1 MSKIDI
7 FDCVTGV
14 DIDQAN
20 VYIDDID
27 FSVNQLGL
35 KLNRCYG
42 SEVKNCNQHPIRF
55 PVVGFKILNCS
66 HMAFDNNDIS
76 GLQANLFSNCN
87 NLKFTNNYI
96 SPMTL
101 TTIRKSSFNE
111 NTIGVYDSES
121 QNIIQ
126 GGNHNVFECNYFNS
140 FVGDALINDNSPDNT
155 FRCNEFEGYAAGMV
169 FEGNS
174 MNTDFEANSFNS
186 SNIGL
191 YLKGNDP
198 EIGIQTDQGNL
209 YYGLFNEIGAL
220 NENQDYENSLF
231 INNSQIVFNPSHTP
245 TDWFRQNSPNVA
257 DVCGNSCLNG
267 PGNNIVSWV
276 GEQYSKCLD
285 SLFYGTKF
293 SSLSTKGKW
302 NLLFI
307 LYRKHYLQD
316 TTLLNNRECLK
327 SILRYFRNSNL
338 HRAVFAYDV
347 LVSPQP
353 LSDNNLRIAITD
365 LLDGYVNNEVNT
377 IDIDV
382 FNLLTDTYLS
392 DNLHNLDI
400 YYQILDSL
408 GNNFVPFLNEE
419 DPVSKVGVVFPILY
433 KYLNNEPVTS
443 SEISDLISIAESCAR
458 DVGPSKY
465 YAISTLQSLEIEFQA
480 TDCNID
486 NYYRKLINKNQVAK
500 KAVSFQLLDIGGR
513 TIINS
518 IEEIDINSLQI
529 PFGLYIL
536 STRYEDGSN
545 IGKVLVKL

>member
-1 MSKIDI
+1 MLTPPFLKKGDIIGITATARKISAEELEGAVKLIESKGYKVQFAPQLFAIENQFAGSDEQRKSDLQSLIDDTHI
-7 FDCVTGV
+7 KAILIARGGYGTMR
-14 DIDQAN
+14 I
-20 VYIDDID
+20 IDDID

-55 PVVGFKILNCS
+55 PFIGFKILNCS
-66 HMAFDNNDIS
+66 HMTFDNNDIS
-76 GLQANLFSNCN
+76 GLEANLFSNCN

-365 LLDGYVNNEVNT
+365 LLDGYVNDEVV
-377 IDIDV
+377 IEQV
-382 FNLLTDTYLS
+382 W
-392 DNLHNLDI
+392 
-400 YYQILDSL
+400 
-408 GNNFVPFLNEE
+408 
-419 DPVSKVGVVFPILY
+419 
-433 KYLNNEPVTS
+433 VT
-443 SEISDLISIAESCAR
+443 
-458 DVGPSKY
+458 
-465 YAISTLQSLEIEFQA
+465 TL
-480 TDCNID
+480 
-486 NYYRKLINKNQVAK
+486 
-500 KAVSFQLLDIGGR
+500 
-513 TIINS
+513 
-518 IEEIDINSLQI
+518 
-529 PFGLYIL
+529 
-536 STRYEDGSN
+536 
-545 IGKVLVKL
+545 